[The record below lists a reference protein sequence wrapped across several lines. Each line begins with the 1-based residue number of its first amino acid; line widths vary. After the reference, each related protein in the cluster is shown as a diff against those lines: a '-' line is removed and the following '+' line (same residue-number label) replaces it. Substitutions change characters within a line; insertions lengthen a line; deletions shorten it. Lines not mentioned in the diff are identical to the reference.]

1 MKLFKATN
9 IRENFSSFIWLFI
22 ALYLL
27 FSMISITISL
37 TFLAISFFI
46 WLIRCFQKKRW
57 PAFPGFF
64 WPLIVYAFLTLVS
77 SFFSVDPAVSF
88 MGSRELL
95 LFLAVPIVY
104 MGVLREKDLKKA
116 NLALL
121 ASAFINIL
129 YSIFYFLLRAAP
141 EERITSFM
149 DHYMTQAGML
159 LLFCSLALSLFLFSK
174 EKSRFLWGAG
184 FILALFALALT
195 LTRSAWVGLAAAVIL
210 ILYLYR
216 PVTLLAIPVVLGLF
230 LLLSPQYMKKRAY
243 DIFSLKDLSNIHR
256 IEYLKVGI
264 QIIEE
269 YPLFGTGP
277 NMVDDVFQ
285 NPKYDLTDQARE
297 NVHLHN
303 DFIQIAAERGIPA
316 LIAWLVF
323 VGWAF
328 VSLIRLLKK
337 GEPDL
342 KPLTVGALAA
352 LVAVLISGLF
362 EYNFGDS
369 EITILFLY
377 ILTLPFLLA
386 RIKDLRSLSPDP
398 GFANA

>member
-1 MKLFKATN
+1 MSFLQDTKLRQN
-9 IRENFSSFIWLFI
+9 
-22 ALYLL
+22 
-27 FSMISITISL
+27 
-37 TFLAISFFI
+37 ISFFI
-46 WLIRCFQKKRW
+46 WLFISLYLLFAMISITLSMSFLAIAFFFWLILCIQRKQW

-64 WPLIVYAFLTLVS
+64 WPLIAYAFLTLLS
-77 SFFSVDPAVSF
+77 SFFSVDPAVSLAD
-88 MGSRELL
+88 SRELL
-95 LFLAVPIVY
+95 LFLVVPIVY
-104 MGVLREKDLKKA
+104 MGISQEKDLKRA

-129 YSIFYFLLRAAP
+129 YSIFYLYFRAAP

-195 LTRSAWVGLAAAVIL
+195 LTRSAWVGLAAAVVL
-210 ILYLYR
+210 ILFLYR
-216 PVTLLAIPVVLGLF
+216 PVTLLVVPLVLGLF
-230 LLLSPQYMKKRAY
+230 LILSPQYMKKRAF

-264 QIIEE
+264 QIIKD

-277 NMVDDVFQ
+277 NMVHYVFQ
-285 NPKYDLTDQARE
+285 NAKYELTDQARE

-316 LIAWLVF
+316 LLTWLVF
-323 VGWAF
+323 IVWAF
-328 VSLIRLLKK
+328 LSLFQLLKNK
-337 GEPDL
+337 EPLL
-342 KPLTVGALAA
+342 KPLTVAALAA
-352 LVAVLISGLF
+352 LVALLTAGLF

-369 EITILFLY
+369 EINILFLY
-377 ILTLPFLLA
+377 ILSVPFVLA
-386 RIKDLRSLSPDP
+386 KIREAK
-398 GFANA
+398 A